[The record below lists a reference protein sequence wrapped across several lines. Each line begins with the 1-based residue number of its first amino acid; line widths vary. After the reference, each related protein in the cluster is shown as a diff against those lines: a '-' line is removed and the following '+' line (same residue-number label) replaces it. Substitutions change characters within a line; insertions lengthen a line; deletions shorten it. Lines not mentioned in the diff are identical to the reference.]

1 MRSPKPVLSEM
12 DRTTLEHMSRRGKAA
27 QRDVLRAR
35 IILLTAAGG
44 SDLAV
49 AEQLRINRHTVRLW
63 RQRFTEKGLNG
74 LTDTPGRGRKPVLNH
89 GVTESILTGAVQP
102 PPNRT
107 RWSCRSMAKAH
118 QVSKS
123 TVQRLWSKN
132 DIKPH
137 LTRTFKI
144 STDPRFEE
152 KFWDVI
158 GLYLN
163 PPDKALVLCCDE
175 KSQCQAVERTQ
186 PGLPLG
192 VGHIKTAT
200 HDYIRHGT
208 VTLFAALNYLEGKI
222 VSMLAEKHR
231 HQEWLKFLKRIDR
244 ETPVG
249 LELHLIADNYA
260 THKHADVQKWL
271 AKHKRFHMHFTPTSA
286 SWMNLVERFFRDL
299 TVDVVREGSFKHV
312 KELCDQIL
320 AYLAARNANPTR
332 YVWKAKGEEILRKI
346 HRAKQVLTV

>member
-1 MRSPKPVLSEM
+1 MADIRPGMRSPTTVVSEP
-12 DRTTLEHMSRRGKAA
+12 DLATLRRMSRRGNAA
-27 QRDVLRAR
+27 HRDVLRAR

-49 AEQLRINRHTVRLW
+49 AEQLGINRHTVRLW
-63 RQRFTEKGLNG
+63 RQRFAEKGLEG
-74 LTDTPGRGRKPVLNH
+74 LTDTPGRGRKPVLTDH
-89 GVTESILTGAVQP
+89 VTASILTGAVQP

-123 TVQRLWSKN
+123 TVQRLWAKN

-137 LTRTFKI
+137 LTRTLKI
-144 STDPRFEE
+144 STDPQFEE

-158 GLYLN
+158 GLYLH

-175 KSQCQAVERTQ
+175 KSQCQAIERAQ

-192 VGHIKTAT
+192 VGHSKTAT
-200 HDYIRHGT
+200 HDYSRHGT

-244 ETPVG
+244 ETPWG
-249 LELHLIADNYA
+249 
-260 THKHADVQKWL
+260 
-271 AKHKRFHMHFTPTSA
+271 
-286 SWMNLVERFFRDL
+286 
-299 TVDVVREGSFKHV
+299 
-312 KELCDQIL
+312 
-320 AYLAARNANPTR
+320 
-332 YVWKAKGEEILRKI
+332 
-346 HRAKQVLTV
+346 

>member
-208 VTLFAALNYLEGKI
+208 VPLFAALNYLEGKI

>member
-1 MRSPKPVLSEM
+1 M
-12 DRTTLEHMSRRGKAA
+12 AA
-27 QRDVLRAR
+27 
-35 IILLTAAGG
+35 
-44 SDLAV
+44 
-49 AEQLRINRHTVRLW
+49 
-63 RQRFTEKGLNG
+63 
-74 LTDTPGRGRKPVLNH
+74 
-89 GVTESILTGAVQP
+89 
-102 PPNRT
+102 
-107 RWSCRSMAKAH
+107 AH

-222 VSMLAEKHR
+222 VSMLANKHR
-231 HQEWLKFLKRIDR
+231 HQEWLKFLKQIDR
-244 ETPVG
+244 ETPAGV
-249 LELHLIADNYA
+249 ELHLIADNYA
-260 THKHADVQKWL
+260 THKHGDVQKWL
-271 AKHKRFHMHFTPTSA
+271 AKHPRFHMHFTPTSA

-299 TVDVVREGSFKHV
+299 TVDVVREGSFTHV

-320 AYLAARNANPTR
+320 AYLAERNAHPTR
-332 YVWKAKGEEILRKI
+332 YVWKAKGEEILREI